1 MDSNNLFVKVSIQD
15 LIKIGIERDIIN
27 KLVNQYEFGERSIY
41 DLYAKPLLVTVR
53 DALEILITWGRG
65 GSIKALLY
73 YLVEQEKYTKES
85 LAHIFEVNLNLL
97 NNLDERDPKRK
108 DFIIN
113 ESETLAVIGEG
124 SSDCTVSCN
133 RDTFNSTLVTQGEY
147 TSITRAD
154 GNGLTII
161 GKKATCSRVLN
172 VGSPNSIVSIGNQST
187 IVLDSGG
194 LRSIVIS
201 MGSEDRVVSTF
212 GGNDDVFLYGDYSV
226 YTNTPSGGDVKVTGA
241 HVEVRGENCKL
252 NLDIPV
258 KEVYCE
264 KRTAVIVHGTQVY
277 LQPGTQYVYDVESSK
292 YLLKKS

>member
-1 MDSNNLFVKVSIQD
+1 MVSNNLFVKVSIQD

-85 LAHIFEVNLNLL
+85 LAHIFGVNLNLL

-161 GKKATCSRVLN
+161 DKKATCSRVLN

-252 NLDIPV
+252 ILDIPV

-264 KRTAVIVHGTQVY
+264 KRTAVIVHGAQVY

>member
-27 KLVNQYEFGERSIY
+27 KLVSEYEFGERSIY

-53 DALEILITWGRG
+53 DVLEILITWGRG
-65 GSIKALLY
+65 GSINALLY
-73 YLVEQEKYTKES
+73 YLVEQEKYTKEA

-113 ESETLAVIGEG
+113 ESETLAAIGEG

-172 VGSPNSIVSIGNQST
+172 VGSPNSIVSIGDQST

-252 NLDIPV
+252 ILDTPV